1 MKVLFITNMYPVE
14 DYIYFGI
21 HVKEQIDA
29 ISNYA
34 SIEKEVY
41 FINGRE
47 NKWNYF
53 HSIKKIKALIQTGNF
68 DLVHIHYGLSG
79 LFLLFNK
86 INIPVVITLH
96 SGELY
101 QKKGYLNH
109 LMQKTI
115 TLSILKSTSKVIV
128 LNDDMI
134 SLLKAHSS
142 KLVKLPCGTDLALFK
157 EIPLKKNAQKITIGF
172 PGNKA
177 RKEKNYTLFNEII
190 IKLKQE
196 FEINV
201 IEFHNLSREDV
212 VKSLNEIDL
221 LLMTSLVEG
230 SPQIIKEAMAC
241 NKPIISTQVGDLAD
255 VLSNVENSFIID
267 SFNAEEFLGP
277 VRKILSLPTALRHS
291 PGRQKL
297 VSMGLDAQQ
306 VAANVYKL
314 YTEVL

>member
-1 MKVLFITNMYPVE
+1 GFID

-21 HVKEQIDA
+21 HVKEQIEA
-29 ISNYA
+29 ITKYA
-34 SIEKEVY
+34 AIEQEVY

-47 NKWNYF
+47 NKLNYF
-53 HSIKKIKALIQTGNF
+53 HSINKIKELIRIGNF

-86 INIPVVITLH
+86 ISIPVIITLH

-115 TLSILKSTSKVIV
+115 TLSILNRTSKIIV
-128 LNDDMI
+128 LNDDML
-134 SLLKAHSS
+134 SLLAAHTS
-142 KLVKLPCGTDLALFK
+142 KLVKLPCGTDLELFK
-157 EIPLKKNAQKITIGF
+157 EKTVIRNVKAINIGF

-190 IKLKQE
+190 TKLRQE
-196 FEINV
+196 FDINV

-212 VKSLNEIDL
+212 VDNLNKIDL

-255 VLSNVENSFIID
+255 VLNNVTNSFVVD
-267 SFNAEEFLGP
+267 SFEAENFIDP
-277 VRKILSLPTALRHS
+277 IRKILLLPTALRKS
-291 PGRQKL
+291 SGRQKL

-306 VAANVYKL
+306 VATDVYKL